1 MKYCNNCFR
10 FSVGKPPYCTSCGRS
25 YNVRLCK
32 RGHRNSRQTQFC
44 AECGSGDLSTPAP
57 PETALSRMSRWSVQ
71 LVFGMFVGLV
81 ILALTA
87 SIFVALDWSVIGP
100 KLVQLGITVGVLYW
114 ATTLLPGPIRKAGSS
129 LGKQFVAKDKTK
141 TRRR

>member
-1 MKYCNNCFR
+1 M
-10 FSVGKPPYCTSCGRS
+10 
-25 YNVRLCK
+25 
-32 RGHRNSRQTQFC
+32 
-44 AECGSGDLSTPAP
+44 STPAP